1 MSILQ
6 DLIVSVRNLRAE
18 LKVEPKVK
26 VPIEVFAQ
34 EPEIRRLIEQ
44 NRGAVERLGNVET
57 ISVRG
62 KLVWPIAPAL
72 AAPPASMY
80 I

>member
-1 MSILQ
+1 M
-6 DLIVSVRNLRAE
+6 
-18 LKVEPKVK
+18 
-26 VPIEVFAQ
+26 PIEIFAQ
-34 EPEIRRLIEQ
+34 EPEIRHLIEQ

-57 ISVRG
+57 ITLRG
-62 KLVWPIAPAL
+62 KLVWPIGREL